1 MSSFFLNPYFF
12 CNSSFFGTLFVP
24 KKSEFHIFWTS
35 YSFWTNVFSG
45 AVIETEKYEFLLLM
59 FFNPCFFLALC
70 LAPQSMSSFFLEP
83 ILSLKLC
90 LNRKSMS
97 SFILF
102 WSSYCFL
109 ALILFLA
116 QCLTRKSM
124 SSFFVGTLFGTLFG
138 PKSMS
143 SFFWNYFF
151 LRTRFFGTM
160 FGPKKYEF
168 FLNFFFCGVHTFLA
182 RCWPEKVWVPF
193 FSELTFF
200 WAHTFLA
207 LCFWVPFFLEPI
219 LFLRRC
225 LAWKS
230 MSCPFPELFGF
241 FGAAMSLMNKM
252 FGFLR
257 DPFFPGL
264 TLNTFVFADKYLCCW
279 LVACFLFGALNFRG
293 PALFLFFIFWFL
305 LSSSFS
311 TTLFLEQIFSRINI
325 IDSWLWFCVSE
336 ETSDVLHP
344 KPVFF
349 FGTF

>member
-1 MSSFFLNPYFF
+1 M
-12 CNSSFFGTLFVP
+12 LFSWRFVWPHKVWVP
-24 KKSEFHIFWTS
+24 
-35 YSFWTNVFSG
+35 
-45 AVIETEKYEFLLLM
+45 
-59 FFNPCFFLALC
+59 
-70 LAPQSMSSFFLEP
+70 FFLEP

-151 LRTRFFGTM
+151 WELVFLAQCLARKSTSFFWT
-160 FGPKKYEF
+160 FFFAAFILFWHAVGPKKYGFLF
-168 FLNFFFCGVHTFLA
+168 FRTH
-182 RCWPEKVWVPF
+182 
-193 FSELTFF
+193 FF

-293 PALFLFFIFWFL
+293 PALFLFFIFLIFVEFFFFHN
-305 LSSSFS
+305 SFS
-311 TTLFLEQIFSRINI
+311 GTDFSQ
-325 IDSWLWFCVSE
+325 
-336 ETSDVLHP
+336 
-344 KPVFF
+344 
-349 FGTF
+349 G